1 MLPRRPLPRFAAA
14 LALALLGPATAAADL
29 PDDAPPHHY
38 EVIATLDP
46 EAHTIVGS
54 VTIRFTNTSRVPL
67 TELRFHLYMNAFESE
82 ETVFMKESRSSLRG
96 VRARGEGS
104 IELETLRVEGVDRLG
119 RADDEL
125 VENDHT
131 QLSVPLTTAVE
142 PGAQIAIDATFTTHL
157 PPLFARAGYSRDFH
171 VGAQFFPKLAKLE
184 DDGTWASFPY
194 HGNGE
199 FYSDF
204 ARYELVVDVPE
215 GWVVGATG
223 ARTSDRSEG
232 SRRVMRFEQ
241 AWVHDTVFVAAP
253 WLEELLGREGDV
265 AIRVLHP
272 PGYGSAAE
280 RHLEVTRAGLRHF
293 GEVLGEYPYAQLTV
307 IVPPRGAEGG
317 AGMEYPTLFLTAG
330 PWLAMP
336 RLPFIAQDE
345 VTAHELG
352 HQWFQGIVATNEVAH
367 PMLDEGLTEWITGDL
382 LHELHGRDRSGVDL
396 PFLRL
401 DGFAIRRAWSLGDD
415 EPASPPATAVG
426 DFRSSMDYGRSVYA
440 RTSTVLE
447 TVARSWGR
455 EKLRRTLGDYARR
468 HRFGHPQPADLYA
481 SFDRSY
487 GPWMSARV
495 LRPALEDGELA
506 AFRVM
511 RFEPGDEGARVT
523 VQRAGSLPIPT
534 QLRVVRGDGSV
545 EWIPLSGRPRF
556 DGTIEGDVRSVRVD
570 AARNALLDRSRLDDG
585 AGDRPS
591 TGLLARALHFAQ
603 SLLGVFGP

>member
-1 MLPRRPLPRFAAA
+1 VPRSPRPARLLAAA
-14 LALALLGPATAAADL
+14 LALVAATSVARAQL
-29 PDDAPPHHY
+29 PEEPPPHHY
-38 EVIATLDP
+38 EIIATLDP
-46 EAHTIVGS
+46 EAHRIVGS
-54 VTIRFTNTSRVPL
+54 VDIRFTNTSNAPL
-67 TELRFHLYMNAFESE
+67 TELVFHLYMNAFENE

-96 VRARGEGS
+96 VRAEGEGS
-104 IELETLRVEGVDRLG
+104 IALETLRVEGVDRLG

-125 VENDHT
+125 VEGDRT
-131 QLSVPLTTAVE
+131 QLRVPLTEAIA
-142 PGAQIAIDATFTTHL
+142 PGDEAHISATFTTQL

-184 DDGTWASFPY
+184 PDGTWASFPY

-199 FYSDF
+199 FYADF

-215 GWVVGATG
+215 GWTVGATG
-223 ARTSDRSEG
+223 ARTSERSEG
-232 SRRVMRFEQ
+232 SRTVFRFEQ

-253 WLEELLGREGDV
+253 WLQELLGREGDV

-293 GEVLGEYPYAQLTV
+293 GEMLGPYPYAQLTV
-307 IVPPRGAEGG
+307 VVPPRGAEGG

-330 PWLAMP
+330 PWMAMP
-336 RLPFIAQDE
+336 RLPFAAQDE

-352 HQWFQGIVATNEVAH
+352 HQWFQGLVATNEVAH

-382 LHELHGRDRSGVDL
+382 LQELHGRERSGVAL

-401 DGFAIRRAWSLGDD
+401 DGFAIRRAWSLSG
-415 EPASPPATAVG
+415 ERATPPASAVHE
-426 DFRSSMDYGRSVYA
+426 FRSSTDYGRSVYA

-455 EKLRRTLGDYARR
+455 EKLRRTLGRYARR
-468 HRFGHPQPADLYA
+468 HRFGHPEPADLYA
-481 SFDRSY
+481 AFDQSY
-487 GPWMSARV
+487 GPWMARRV
-495 LRPALEDGELA
+495 LRPALEEGELA
-506 AFRVM
+506 SFRIM

-523 VQRAGSLPIPT
+523 VQRLGPIPLPT
-534 QLRVVRGDGSV
+534 QLRVVRGDRSV
-545 EWIPLSGRPRF
+545 EWIPLSGHARF

-570 AARNALLDRSRLDDG
+570 AARNGLLDRSRLDDG
-585 AGDRPS
+585 AGERPS
-591 TGLLARALHFAQ
+591 TGLFARALHFAQ
-603 SLLGVFGP
+603 ALLGALGP

>member
-1 MLPRRPLPRFAAA
+1 MPRSLRPAHLLAA
-14 LALALLGPATAAADL
+14 LTLVASPARAQL
-29 PDDAPPHHY
+29 PEEAPPHHY

-54 VTIRFTNTSRVPL
+54 VTIRFTNTARKPL
-67 TELRFHLYMNAFESE
+67 TELAFHLYMNAFESE
-82 ETVFMKESRSSLRG
+82 ETVFMQESEQSLRG

-131 QLSVPLTTAVE
+131 QLVVPLTQPIP
-142 PGAQIAIDATFTTHL
+142 PGAETEITSTFTTHL

-171 VGAQFFPKLAKLE
+171 IGAQFFPKLAKLE
-184 DDGTWASFPY
+184 PDGSWASFPY

-199 FYSDF
+199 FYADF

-215 GWVVGATG
+215 GWTVGATG
-223 ARTSDRSEG
+223 ARTSERSEG
-232 SRRVMRFEQ
+232 SRTVHRFEQ
-241 AWVHDTVFVAAP
+241 AWVHDAVFVAAP
-253 WLEELLGREGDV
+253 WFEELLGREGDV
-265 AIRVLHP
+265 TIRVLHP

-293 GEVLGEYPYAQLTV
+293 GEMLGPYPYSHLTV
-307 IVPPRGAEGG
+307 VVPPRGAEGG

-336 RLPFIAQDE
+336 RLPMVAQDE

-352 HQWFQGIVATNEVAH
+352 HQWFQGVVASNEVAH

-382 LHELHGRDRSGVDL
+382 LHELHGRDRSGVAL

-401 DGFAIRRAWSLGDD
+401 DGFAIRRAWSLGGDA
-415 EPASPPATAVG
+415 PATPPARAVHE
-426 DFRSSMDYGRSVYA
+426 FQSSRSYGRSVYA

-447 TVARSWGR
+447 TVARTWGR
-455 EKLRRTLGDYARR
+455 ERLRRTLGHYARR

-481 SFDRSY
+481 SFDETY
-487 GPWMSARV
+487 GPWMAARV
-495 LRPALEDGELA
+495 LRPALEEGELA
-506 AFRVM
+506 SFRVM

-523 VQRAGSLPIPT
+523 VQRLGRLPLPT
-534 QLRVVRGDGSV
+534 QLRVVRGDRSV
-545 EWIPLSGRPRF
+545 EWIPLSGRPHF

-570 AARNALLDRSRLDDG
+570 AARNGLLDRSRLDDG
-585 AGDRPS
+585 AGERPP

-603 SLLGVFGP
+603 SLLGALGP